1 MPDPGPY
8 IVTLDA
14 GSSSVRTALFNAA
27 GQEQDGFGSHAA
39 FQITTTHDGGAELD
53 AQAMLKLCAGCLS
66 TVHEHLISSNIKPA
80 AVAVDTFWHSLLGVD
95 SQGKPTTPILHLFDT
110 RSTGEVADL
119 KQRLDP
125 TQVLQ
130 RTGCPL
136 YPSYWPSKL
145 LWLAKRRPD
154 QFNATQRWISFGEY
168 LALQFSGVS
177 RESTSMMSGSGLWN
191 QAGNDYDDLVL
202 SVLPVSRRQLT
213 DVNQMDSTATKL
225 ESPWNSQWPLFDGIP
240 WYPALGDG
248 ACNNI
253 GSGCATASEFSIMV
267 GTSGAMRAVVEG
279 LSIQVPDGLWCYR
292 VDRKRLI
299 TGGSLS
305 NGGDVYA
312 WMRRTLML
320 PSETDAEAELRKR
333 KPGAHDL
340 LALPFFAG
348 ERSPY
353 WRPDLRAAIT
363 GIDLTTQP
371 LDILQAA
378 LESVS
383 LSFRKIYTLM
393 TGSLGTPRHVVASGG
408 ALLASEAWTQMMTD
422 ALDVPVVTCLEH
434 EATSRGCALL
444 ALERLGAI
452 PSVTGVPYKCAS
464 PRMPDQTNSAAYTA
478 LQAAQDKLFEK
489 LFT

>member
-1 MPDPGPY
+1 M
-8 IVTLDA
+8 TLDA

-27 GQEQDGFGSHAA
+27 GEQQDGFGSHSS
-39 FQITTTHDGGAELD
+39 FQLTTTHDGGAELD
-53 AQAMLKLCAGCLS
+53 ADAMLKLCAGCLS
-66 TVHEHLISSNIKPA
+66 TIHQQLTAAGVQPA
-80 AVAVDTFWHSLLGVD
+80 AVAMDTFWHSLLGID
-95 SQGKPTTPILHLFDT
+95 ANNKPATPILHLFDT
-110 RSTGEVADL
+110 RSTAEVAEL

-125 TQVLQ
+125 DQVLQ

-145 LWLAKRRPD
+145 LWLSKHRSD
-154 QFNATQRWISFGEY
+154 QFHATRRWISFGEY

-177 RESTSMMSGSGLWN
+177 RDSTSMMSGSGLWN
-191 QAGNDYDDLVL
+191 QAANDYDELIL
-202 SVLPVSRRQLT
+202 SVLPVSRGQLT
-213 DVNQMDSTATKL
+213 DVNAMDSPATKL
-225 ESPWNSQWPLFDGIP
+225 ADPWKPQWPLFDGIP

-253 GSGCATASEFSIMV
+253 GSGCATVNEFSLMV
-267 GTSGAMRAVVEG
+267 GTSGAMRAVVERAS
-279 LSIQVPDGLWCYR
+279 LQIPRGLWCYR

-312 WMRRTLML
+312 WMRRTLAL
-320 PSETDAEAELRKR
+320 PSETGTETELRKR
-333 KPGAHDL
+333 NPGEHAL

-371 LDILQAA
+371 IDILQAA
-378 LESVS
+378 LESVA

-393 TGSLGTPRHVVASGG
+393 TGALGEPRHVVASGG

-422 ALDVPVVTCLEH
+422 ALSVPVVTCLEQ
-434 EATSRGCALL
+434 EATSRGAALL
-444 ALERLGAI
+444 ALERLGGI
-452 PSVTGVPYKCAS
+452 PSATGVPYRCAS
-464 PRMPDQTNSAAYTA
+464 PRMPDAAKAAAYTA
-478 LQAAQDKLFEK
+478 LQASQDSLYQK